1 MAKILKITMDISDE
15 EHLELQ
21 KVAMRKLAENISNQ
35 LNPEEL
41 KELIRRLKSN

>member
-1 MAKILKITMDISDE
+1 MAKILKITLDISHE

-21 KVAMRKLAENISNQ
+21 RIAMRKLAKNISNQ
-35 LNPEEL
+35 LNSGEL